1 MFSQKQKWMPF
12 LLCLLF
18 TFASLE
24 ATVLFGVRKDSGTL
38 EQIDL
43 STGNIISSFGGITNA
58 TSIDFS
64 QGSLGQEL
72 YAVINDSTNDRVV
85 KIDENGNS
93 STFIDLGGGSAEP
106 WDISFDSSGNLYITT
121 DTQVQKYDSN
131 GNLTLSFNHELSAI
145 RGFAINQKEIGITV
159 NPVNGD
165 IAVSGHSSSNASA
178 RIFDSS
184 GNLRGDIQDSGSFI
198 LGAGAIQYTPD
209 GSELYLAEFESND
222 RMRIIDSNTLLE
234 LSSFDIFA
242 TTTNGADELLGLE
255 FDPETGD
262 IYVGG
267 TANIFGLAK
276 MNSNHQ
282 FIYGQAPFYRDLAL
296 ASEFE
301 APTTVPEPSSFCLL
315 FGGLL
320 LFLRKRS

>member
-12 LLCLLF
+12 LFCLLF
-18 TFASLE
+18 AFASLE

-38 EQIDL
+38 EQIDPN
-43 STGNIISSFGGITNA
+43 TGNIISSFGGITNA

-93 STFIDLGGGSAEP
+93 STFIDLGGGNAEP

-131 GNLTLSFNHELSAI
+131 GNLTLSFNHGLTAI
-145 RGFAINQKEIGITV
+145 RGFVINQKEIGITV

-165 IAVSGHSSSNASA
+165 IAVAGHSSSNASA
-178 RIFDSS
+178 RVFDSS
-184 GNLRGDIQDSGSFI
+184 GNLRGDIQDTGFI
-198 LGAGAIQYTPD
+198 LGAAAIQYTPD
-209 GSELYLAEFESND
+209 GSQFYIAEFEGND
-222 RMRIIDSNTLLE
+222 TMRIIDSNTLQQV
-234 LSSFDIFA
+234 SSFNIF
-242 TTTNGADELLGLE
+242 TTSNTGVDELAGME
-255 FDPETGD
+255 FDPVTGD
-262 IYVGG
+262 LYMGG
-267 TANIFGLAK
+267 TTNSFGLVK
-276 MNSNHQ
+276 INSSNQ
-282 FIYGQAPFYRDLAL
+282 FVYGKAPFYRDFAL

-301 APTTVPEPSSFCLL
+301 APNTVPEPSSFYLL

-320 LFLRKRS
+320 LFLRKRD